1 MDATVLLC
9 MLSAVAR
16 VLFCVCLSVL
26 RGFIALLYGFLGVLR
41 SALEFNS
48 KYTIKAVSHY

>member
-1 MDATVLLC
+1 MVHVAAKMDATVLLC

-26 RGFIALLYGFLGVLR
+26 RGFYCIAIWFLGCP
-41 SALEFNS
+41 S
-48 KYTIKAVSHY
+48 VSSRVQ

>member
-26 RGFIALLYGFLGVLR
+26 RGFYCIAIWFLGCP
-41 SALEFNS
+41 S
-48 KYTIKAVSHY
+48 VSSRVQ